1 MTKELNKVVREE
13 WEAIS
18 FLCEEV
24 LESIFK
30 YEKTGV
36 ISKETTDEY
45 LIDQELLDSFSNY
58 IKEDEDKVWIREE
71 AALSKEL
78 QYLMDENYS
87 IDGYILITE
96 KLFKQIIES
105 VINQLDI
112 KSELDTMPSVRTDG
126 LDECFEKAKAGQI
139 IRII

>member
-18 FLCEEV
+18 YLCEEV

-36 ISKETTDEY
+36 VSKETTDEY
-45 LIDQELLDSFSNY
+45 LIDQELLDSFANY
-58 IKEDEDKVWIREE
+58 IKEDEDKIWIREE
-71 AALSKEL
+71 TALSKEL
-78 QYLMDENYS
+78 QYLMDEHYN

-96 KLFKQIIES
+96 KLFKQIVES
-105 VINQLDI
+105 IINQLDI
-112 KSELDTMPSVRTDG
+112 KKD
-126 LDECFEKAKAGQI
+126 
-139 IRII
+139 